1 MTILVRKHTIRGEQ
15 KLLEC
20 QIIEVTKDNE
30 QLYLKQI
37 AELELKILKRMEEQ
51 GKSGQLFITGE
62 EDISSYIHSEE
73 NTVMVAVDTNGN
85 VVSAVYITQGQKPFT
100 YNDITKYF
108 KYGAEYQKY
117 VKSKYPSE
125 NHYKKQMLDIYK
137 VKLEAFE
144 YAKKRVLEEYPQFD
158 GDIEAFLEHEL
169 AKPENGFHEK
179 SVLRE
184 KSNQYMSEYIEEKAK
199 SNAGLK
205 KLYEEFYWIT
215 LEDISRE
222 FQRSSD
228 DMKPSQA
235 IKEYELLQ
243 SGNRI
248 DMQYQAIIK
257 SSRT

>member
-1 MTILVRKHTIRGEQ
+1 VK

-20 QIIEVTKDNE
+20 QIVEVTKDNE

-37 AELELKILKRMEEQ
+37 AGLELKVLERMEEE

-62 EDISSYIHSEE
+62 EDISSYIHSKE
-73 NTVMVAVDTNGN
+73 NTVMVAVDANGT

-108 KYGAEYQKY
+108 KYGDEYQKY
-117 VKSKYPSE
+117 VKSKYVSE
-125 NHYKKQMLDIYK
+125 NHYKNQMLDIYK

-144 YAKKRVLEEYPQFD
+144 YAKKRVLEEYPQFN
-158 GDIEAFLEHEL
+158 GDIEAFLQHEL
-169 AKPENGFHEK
+169 NAPENGFHEK

-184 KSNQYMSEYIEEKAK
+184 KLNQYMSEYIEEKDK

-222 FQRSSD
+222 FKKNKD
-228 DMKPSQA
+228 EMKQNKTT
-235 IKEYELLQ
+235 KEYELLQ
-243 SGNRI
+243 SGNKAN
-248 DMQYQAIIK
+248 MQYQAIIK